1 MRKCTIID
9 MYIYIYR
16 VYIGNMLYS
25 KMLYIYML
33 DVSFFV
39 RAALPSGDGNVLFVQ
54 QKRKCVAAN
63 VPFQEPIDTQ
73 TI

>member
-1 MRKCTIID
+1 
-9 MYIYIYR
+9 
-16 VYIGNMLYS
+16 MLYS